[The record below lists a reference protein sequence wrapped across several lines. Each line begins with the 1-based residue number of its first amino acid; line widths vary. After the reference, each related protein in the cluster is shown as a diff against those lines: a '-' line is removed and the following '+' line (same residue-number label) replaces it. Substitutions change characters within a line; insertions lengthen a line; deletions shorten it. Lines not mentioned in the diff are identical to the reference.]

1 MPLLDRPMSPET
13 KEVFEKAHE
22 VWNPNRIEF
31 FENYGAHIV
40 MGERSG
46 SRFKD
51 LDGYTYIN
59 MHSNGGVF
67 NLGHKNPE
75 VAQALKDAVDKVDA
89 GNHYFPSPYKNAFC
103 EELLKVSPDNMR
115 YVVPLN
121 TGSESIDAAI
131 KFARFATKRKRVV
144 SVKNAFHGATGAS
157 MQAGNPKLG
166 AYFNMTPDEKYYTH
180 IPYNDLKALKKVLK
194 KGDTA
199 AVVLETLPATAGF
212 PIPDEGYHK
221 GVEELCHK
229 YGALYIADEVQCGLM
244 RSGKMWCVQQ
254 FGAKPDMIVTAKG
267 LSGGYYPM
275 AAVIMDDA
283 AAAWMKDDGFAHTT
297 SFNGCEVG
305 CITALKVLEIL
316 QRPETK
322 KNVDML
328 TDFFAEELP
337 KVQAKHPYFFT
348 GIRQVGVIMGLE
360 TCFSKGAYPLMFAM
374 IKNGVWCV
382 AADFDKSVLQFKPN
396 LLMDLDTAKEVIEIL
411 DKSCDDAWDMIPKK
425 HQIVLKAKSKLGK

>member
-1 MPLLDRPMSPET
+1 MSQPT
-13 KEVFEKAHE
+13 TDEVFKKAHE
-22 VWNPNRIEF
+22 IWNPQRIELF
-31 FENYGAHIV
+31 DKFGVRIV
-40 MGERSG
+40 MGDRSG

-51 LDGYTYIN
+51 LDGNTYIN

-75 VAQALKDAVDKVDA
+75 VAEALKEAVDKVDC
-89 GNHYFPSPYKNAFC
+89 GNHYFPSPYKNAFV
-103 EELLKVSPDNMR
+103 EEMLKVSPPNMK
-115 YVVPLN
+115 YVVPLT

-131 KFARFATKRKRVV
+131 KFARFATKKKRIV

-166 AYFNMTPDEKYYTH
+166 EFFNMKPDEKYYTH

-194 KGDTA
+194 KKDTA

-244 RSGKMWCVQQ
+244 RSGKMWCVDK
-254 FGAKPDMIVTAKG
+254 FGAQPDMIVTAKG
-267 LSGGYYPM
+267 LSGGYFPM
-275 AAVIMDDA
+275 AAVIMDEE
-283 AAAWMKDDGFAHTT
+283 AAAWMKEDGFAHTT

-305 CITALKVLEIL
+305 CITALKVMEIL
-316 QRPETK
+316 ERPETK
-322 KNVDML
+322 ENVDML
-328 TDFFAEELP
+328 TEFFAEELP
-337 KVQAKHPYFFT
+337 KVQEKHPYFFT
-348 GIRQVGVIMGLE
+348 GFRQCGVIMGLE
-360 TCFSKGAYPLMFAM
+360 TSFSKGAMALMLAM
-374 IKNGVWCV
+374 IRNGVWCV
-382 AADFDKSVLQFKPN
+382 FADFDQSVLQFKPN
-396 LLMDLDTAKEVIEIL
+396 LLMDKATAQEVIQKL

-425 HQIVLKAKSKLGK
+425 DQRLLKAKVKLGL